1 MIFIITAS
9 AAVLIRDEEVST
21 PKTSSRSVRTCLN
34 VRTVLFVRNVFSI
47 ERRRVTDRK
56 RHRRQTDRR
65 DRRDGRTDDAE
76 VDRRTC
82 GRSLLST
89 CEEERGESGL
99 LNGVV
104 AGERDAQRVALGR
117 DRLRRLRPAVGAVQ
131 ARLLLVEPRPNLHR
145 IVLAVLLHKHT
156 HTQGRLRHINDGA
169 NAP

>member
-1 MIFIITAS
+1 M
-9 AAVLIRDEEVST
+9 L
-21 PKTSSRSVRTCLN
+21 RTESDTGG
-34 VRTVLFVRNVFSI
+34 RQI
-47 ERRRVTDRK
+47 DGTDA
-56 RHRRQTDRR
+56 T
-65 DRRDGRTDDAE
+65 DGRTDDAE

-145 IVLAVLLHKHT
+145 IVLAVLLHTRYDTRCYFNVRSKADISQLNLPHGT
-156 HTQGRLRHINDGA
+156 DN
-169 NAP
+169 